1 MSFYNLKRLM
11 RRRQNAF
18 DNLAE
23 AATRYLTELAM
34 SGIADCDK
42 RLASQVLDQG
52 GRVTTTIVAKLSGG
66 SVEIAVY
73 APGAR
78 IGRVIHRFAP
88 YDTPAESAAQEP
100 TAAPI
105 TASA

>member
-1 MSFYNLKRLM
+1 MSFYNLKRLL

-18 DNLAE
+18 DHLAE
-23 AATRYLTELAM
+23 AATRYLTEWAM
-34 SGIADCDK
+34 SGIPDCDK

-66 SVEIAVY
+66 SVEIAVH

-88 YDTPAESAAQEP
+88 YDTPTAEATGKPSAA
-100 TAAPI
+100 A
-105 TASA
+105 

>member
-23 AATRYLTELAM
+23 AATRYLKEWAM
-34 SGIADCDK
+34 SGISDADK
-42 RLASQVLDQG
+42 RLASQSIDQG
-52 GRVTTTIVAKLSGG
+52 GIVTTSIVAKLSGG
-66 SVEIAVY
+66 SVEIAVF

-78 IGRVIHRFAP
+78 LGRVIHRFAP
-88 YDTPAESAAQEP
+88 YDDTPAESAAQEP
-100 TAAPI
+100 TAA
-105 TASA
+105 A